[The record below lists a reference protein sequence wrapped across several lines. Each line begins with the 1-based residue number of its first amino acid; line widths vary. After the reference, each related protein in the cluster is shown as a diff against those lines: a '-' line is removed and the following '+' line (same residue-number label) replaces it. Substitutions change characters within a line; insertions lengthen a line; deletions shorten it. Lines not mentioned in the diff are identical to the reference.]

1 MSIRYKNKI
10 NAKTDSIS
18 GASAV
23 FYYIFSCRA
32 LRRFSVSESVKGSK
46 AES

>member
-1 MSIRYKNKI
+1 MSIRYENKI

-23 FYYIFSCRA
+23 FYYIFLAELCA
-32 LRRFSVSESVKGSK
+32 VFSVSESVKGSK

>member
-1 MSIRYKNKI
+1 MSIRYENKI

-23 FYYIFSCRA
+23 FYYIFLVELCAVFYIRIS
-32 LRRFSVSESVKGSK
+32 
-46 AES
+46 